1 MQALNK
7 ENDLAPF
14 ILSSSLF
21 NSLITSGKSEFLSLE
36 KF

>member
-21 NSLITSGKSEFLSLE
+21 NSLITSRKMNS
-36 KF
+36 